1 MAVFADFL
9 ELKCIDVRLVHL
21 EVDAKWG
28 LWLASILLNSGFR
41 KEYPRLPFSDVRNAF
56 VCAVLRSL
64 VSLCEFQL
72 KKKQAVSYCF

>member
-1 MAVFADFL
+1 M
-9 ELKCIDVRLVHL
+9 CLVHL

-72 KKKQAVSYCF
+72 KKKASCELLLLNAHLSF